1 MRRRYGTKCSGC
13 DEGILPTNLVR
24 RAKGMVFHVE
34 CFCCSMCLKE
44 IATGDELY
52 HVGGNKFVCK
62 DDYDLQVQEI
72 ESKLKYQKHC
82 SSICASILC
91 LYTTY
96 TYKTSSIQRFC
107 VELCIKCKYILVKCH
122 ICE

>member
-1 MRRRYGTKCSGC
+1 MLFLFQRRYGTKCSGC

-44 IATGDELY
+44 ISTGDELY

-62 DDYDLQVQEI
+62 EDYDLQLQENLI
-72 ESKLKYQKHC
+72 ESKSKYQ
-82 SSICASILC
+82 SIVLHFCLC
-91 LYTTY
+91 
-96 TYKTSSIQRFC
+96 RD
-107 VELCIKCKYILVKCH
+107 IKRL
-122 ICE
+122 